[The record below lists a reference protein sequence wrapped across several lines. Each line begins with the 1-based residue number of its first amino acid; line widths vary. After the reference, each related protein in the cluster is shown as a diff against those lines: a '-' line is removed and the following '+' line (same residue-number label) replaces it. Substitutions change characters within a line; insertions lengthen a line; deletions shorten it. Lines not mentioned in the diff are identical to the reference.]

1 MAILLYNKRN
11 VYLNLNNNFFNNI
24 TSMKTEK
31 IIILGKSGSGKDF
44 LLKGL
49 IQKGER
55 YAPKL
60 TTRPMRKGEKN
71 GVDYNYLNNEEFLSL
86 KESQQI
92 KVYQK
97 FVINNEDWYY
107 GLTTENFTNNNLF
120 IMTPAELS
128 QISEEERKG
137 CFVVYLDIDA
147 VTRKIR
153 IANRY
158 DNNDS
163 IDRRIKAD
171 DDDFKNFKD
180 FDMKLTDP
188 EFEIDLIYN
197 FAM

>member
-1 MAILLYNKRN
+1 
-11 VYLNLNNNFFNNI
+11 
-24 TSMKTEK
+24 MKTEK
-31 IIILGKSGSGKDF
+31 IIILGKSGSGKDY
-44 LLKGL
+44 LLRGL

-60 TTRPMRKGEKN
+60 TTRPIRKGEKD
-71 GVDYNYLNNEEFLSL
+71 GVEYNYLNNEEFISL
-86 KESQQI
+86 KESNQI

-97 FVINNEDWYY
+97 FIINDVDWYY
-107 GLTTENFTNNNLF
+107 GLTTENFNNNNLF
-120 IMTPAELS
+120 IMTPAELEQLS
-128 QISEEERKG
+128 TEERKG

-171 DDDFKNFKD
+171 DEDFKNFKD
-180 FDMKLTDP
+180 YDMKLTDP
-188 EFEIDLIYN
+188 EFEINLIYD